1 MKIIIVYFLLG
12 SQLFISSINLN
23 ETGKKSQIHWLK
35 STSFVVVN
43 SWTHPKDFYMR
54 CSLQLF
60 LSLALCLCSLY
71 ILSLEN
77 YTITLDLVYKSISI
91 NQSLLKCTHIHAKCH
106 TFKTSCKSVLSFL
119 FCTKYTGMSEW
130 KLLSLVQL
138 FWNSMECSPPGSS
151 VHGIFQARIVER
163 VAISFSRGSSQ
174 PRDQTHLLHY
184 RWTLYHWAT
193 REA

>member
-138 FWNSMECSPPGSS
+138 SLTHSC
-151 VHGIFQARIVER
+151 IFSTE
-163 VAISFSRGSSQ
+163 
-174 PRDQTHLLHY
+174 
-184 RWTLYHWAT
+184 
-193 REA
+193 

>member
-1 MKIIIVYFLLG
+1 MC
-12 SQLFISSINLN
+12 SP
-23 ETGKKSQIHWLK
+23 
-35 STSFVVVN
+35 
-43 SWTHPKDFYMR
+43 SWTLLPPPSPYH
-54 CSLQLF
+54 LF

-91 NQSLLKCTHIHAKCH
+91 NQSLLKYTYIHAKCH
-106 TFKTSCKSVLSFL
+106 TFKTSCKSVLFFL

-130 KLLSLVQL
+130 KLLSHVQL
-138 FWNSMECSPPGSS
+138 FCNSMECSPPGSS

-174 PRDQTHLLHY
+174 PRDQTHMSCI
-184 RWTLYHWAT
+184 TGGFST
-193 REA
+193 TEPPGKPEVD